1 MNHQSSFSFHYQIR
15 GSRVFLRESTRLLTL
30 MSLLAFNVLPF
41 SLSKEMAIDSLIA
54 GISGFFSEKFIQE
67 VYKDYYD

>member
-1 MNHQSSFSFHYQIR
+1 
-15 GSRVFLRESTRLLTL
+15 

-54 GISGFFSEKFIQE
+54 GISGFFSETIIHE
-67 VYKDYYD
+67 VYKDYYV